1 VRVPRRCG
9 ARLGVSYVQ
18 RVAVGKVHKMGEIV
32 AWSLAVRVFL
42 RLGMRVPIGTRA
54 FILEKEVPR
63 V

>member
-1 VRVPRRCG
+1 M
-9 ARLGVSYVQ
+9 Q